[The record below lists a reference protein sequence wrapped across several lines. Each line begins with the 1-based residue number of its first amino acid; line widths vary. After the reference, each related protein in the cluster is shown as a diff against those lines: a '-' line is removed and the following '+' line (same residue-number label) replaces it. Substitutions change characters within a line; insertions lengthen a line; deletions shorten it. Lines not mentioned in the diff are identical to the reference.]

1 MSTIKFLEEEVRLSK
16 TIIHYFHHD
25 EYGDVELHDIYEDD
39 KHVDSYAY
47 DKWGTQLSYKVVEE
61 LDNYLIN
68 MKNKK

>member
-16 TIIHYFHHD
+16 TIIHYFQHD

-39 KHVDSYAY
+39 KYVDSYAY
-47 DKWGTQLSYKVVEE
+47 DKWGRQLSYRVVEE

-68 MKNKK
+68 MRNKK